1 MCPRATRARALR
13 VNPCYKRPACLL
25 AQQNKS
31 ELEFKVTMI
40 GFELY
45 ENMQDKKLTEKEVS
59 SMSLQLAFKYLLK
72 NQDKFENSFEPTDH
86 ESGNDC
92 SDFPPLPPPK
102 PYFDRDAGPIK
113 PFVQPITLA
122 RARSSSKSRERFLE
136 ILGTFPT
143 AFPFCISCAL
153 FKTDASDSYLSK
165 IMLEA

>member
-1 MCPRATRARALR
+1 MLIGAA
-13 VNPCYKRPACLL
+13 K
-25 AQQNKS
+25 QS

-59 SMSLQLAFKYLLK
+59 SMSLKLALLK
-72 NQDKFENSFEPTDH
+72 NQDKFENSFEPADH

-92 SDFPPLPPPK
+92 SDFSPLPPPK

-153 FKTDASDSYLSK
+153 FTTDASDSYLSK